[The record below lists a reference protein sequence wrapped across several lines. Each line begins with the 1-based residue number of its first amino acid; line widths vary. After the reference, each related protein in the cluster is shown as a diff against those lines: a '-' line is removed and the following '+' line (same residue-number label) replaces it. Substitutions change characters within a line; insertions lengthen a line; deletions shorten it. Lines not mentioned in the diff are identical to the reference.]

1 MVELLL
7 ITPEAQVESV
17 SDALM
22 DELDALS
29 VSVEDADAGTDAEHA
44 LFGEPGMPAPQGGWQ
59 RSVVKALFAS
69 EDAAREAAELLLA
82 QEWATGI
89 EQRSIQDGSMLPLVN
104 LVFVL
109 DLTNINSIAKQIGE
123 GANGE
128 KPSTDGPAGVELA
141 NTGRGP
147 LFPKL
152 VYQLH

>member
-89 EQRSIQDGSMLPLVN
+89 EQRSITAVPDEDWVR
-104 LVFVL
+104 
-109 DLTNINSIAKQIGE
+109 LTQSQFTPTEIDAGYWVV
-123 GANGE
+123 
-128 KPSTDGPAGVELA
+128 PSWHQPPADA
-141 NTGRGP
+141 
-147 LFPKL
+147 
-152 VYQLH
+152 